1 MSSPGL
7 NPDQQE
13 VWKTLRA
20 LNDAWTKGNPEKLKQ
35 YFHENIVAITPTDR
49 ERLKGRE
56 ASFGAWNKF
65 VQSTKILEWKE
76 IDPIVQV
83 YGNAAVV
90 TYNFE
95 ISYEIGRTT
104 AYQSGRDMFV
114 FVREQG
120 RWWAVAA
127 QFSWFPQ

>member
-104 AYQSGRDMFV
+104 AYQSGL
-114 FVREQG
+114 
-120 RWWAVAA
+120 
-127 QFSWFPQ
+127 